1 MEGLRKSR
9 ELLPAALLSLVD
21 ENQQLDCFHWC
32 LQDAHCGGGFL
43 SESVPHC
50 VGIPLGRYRP
60 EGVRPPEA
68 TTRQPNA
75 TSRRF
80 DRLSQATIDGI
91 MRASP
96 RLVLRQRSR
105 RARVAVIGA
114 ERFLTEIET
123 TSPNIPATW
132 HMSERQRTGIAG
144 LSTITCARTTPSKMP
159 QRSHCRSPALSCRL
173 QIRRPPK

>member
-1 MEGLRKSR
+1 MEASARVGS
-9 ELLPAALLSLVD
+9 
-21 ENQQLDCFHWC
+21 CC
-32 LQDAHCGGGFL
+32 LQRCFPSLMRISNLTAFIGACRMPTAAAVLL

-50 VGIPLGRYRP
+50 VGIPQGRYRP

-123 TSPNIPATW
+123 TSRNTPATW